1 MAENL
6 GVCVVLC
13 CSIGRW
19 REGKIATEQ
28 SNGYFAIEDVFG
40 VTLQLLNALF
50 HVPNH
55 MGMVMGLLLTN
66 VIATAT

>member
-1 MAENL
+1 ME
-6 GVCVVLC
+6 G
-13 CSIGRW
+13 
-19 REGKIATEQ
+19 GKIATEQ

-50 HVPNH
+50 HAPNH
-55 MGMVMGLLLTN
+55 MGMVMGLLLTY